1 MYLAAGMKKSNPK
14 IIALNNSSIELKE
27 KIRQVIKDHLK
38 TNDDIHVSIVYYDV
52 HTFKKPLK
60 KESK

>member
-1 MYLAAGMKKSNPK
+1 MKKSNPK

-60 KESK
+60 KGK